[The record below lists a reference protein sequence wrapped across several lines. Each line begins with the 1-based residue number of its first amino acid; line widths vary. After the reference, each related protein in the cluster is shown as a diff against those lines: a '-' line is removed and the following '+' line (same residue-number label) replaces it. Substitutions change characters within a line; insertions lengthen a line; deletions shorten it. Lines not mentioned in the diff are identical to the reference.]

1 MRRCL
6 LNNCKKDISHRHP
19 YTQFCN
25 ALCRNKY
32 KSLKRSLLI
41 LTPEKLDAIR
51 WAKMGASSSY
61 EAMKSVY
68 KLFKAQSNRHREV

>member
-6 LNNCKKDISHRHP
+6 YTHCKKNISHRHP
-19 YTQFCN
+19 YAQFCN

-32 KSLKRSLLI
+32 KSLKMSLLI

-51 WAKMGASSSY
+51 WAKIGASSSS
-61 EAMKSVY
+61 EAMLSV
-68 KLFKAQSNRHREV
+68 